1 MLKRLTRYIERTIP
15 ANDERNAHGKMKFHD
30 ISREFRDNQ
39 QAFMQEFIEKLEDD
53 FDTVSAMTIVFEYQS
68 YINSGIDDA
77 LFSSEEAKSL
87 VDLLKSWNEVIAI
100 LDLSLLESTDSTPA
114 EIQILLDERALA
126 KSVKDYARGDEIRD
140 MITKMGYRIID
151 EKDGARVEKV

>member
-1 MLKRLTRYIERTIP
+1 MLKRLTRYIERAIP
-15 ANDERNAHGKMKFHD
+15 ANTERNAHGKMKFHD

-68 YINSGIDDA
+68 YINSGIDGT

-100 LDLSLLESTDSTPA
+100 LDFSLLESTDSTPA

-126 KSVKDYARGDEIRD
+126 KSVKDYSRGDEIRD
-140 MITKMGYRIID
+140 TITKMGYRIID
-151 EKDGARVEKV
+151 EKDGARVEKK

>member
-1 MLKRLTRYIERTIP
+1 
-15 ANDERNAHGKMKFHD
+15 
-30 ISREFRDNQ
+30 
-39 QAFMQEFIEKLEDD
+39 MQEFIEKLEDD

-68 YINSGIDDA
+68 YINSSIDDA

-87 VDLLKSWNEVIAI
+87 IDLLKSWNEVIAI
-100 LDLSLLESTDSTPA
+100 LDFSLLESTDSTPA

-126 KSVKDYARGDEIRD
+126 KSVKDYRRGDEIRD

-151 EKDGARVEKV
+151 EKNGARVEKI

>member
-1 MLKRLTRYIERTIP
+1 MLKRLARYIERAIP

-68 YINSGIDDA
+68 YINSGIDGT

-100 LDLSLLESTDSTPA
+100 LDFSLLESTDSTPA
-114 EIQILLDERALA
+114 EIQILLDERALT
-126 KSVKDYARGDEIRD
+126 KSVKDYSRGDEIRD
-140 MITKMGYRIID
+140 TITKMGYRIID
-151 EKDGARVEKV
+151 EKDGARVEKI

>member
-1 MLKRLTRYIERTIP
+1 MLKRLTRYIERAIP
-15 ANDERNAHGKMKFHD
+15 ANTERNAHGKMKFHD

-87 VDLLKSWNEVIAI
+87 VDLLRSWNEVIAI
-100 LDLSLLESTDSTPA
+100 LDFSLLESGETTPA
-114 EIQILLDERALA
+114 EIQLLLDERALA
-126 KSVKDYARGDEIRD
+126 KNVKDYARGDEIRD
-140 MITKMGYRIID
+140 MITKMGYKIID
-151 EKDGARVEKV
+151 EKDGARVEKK